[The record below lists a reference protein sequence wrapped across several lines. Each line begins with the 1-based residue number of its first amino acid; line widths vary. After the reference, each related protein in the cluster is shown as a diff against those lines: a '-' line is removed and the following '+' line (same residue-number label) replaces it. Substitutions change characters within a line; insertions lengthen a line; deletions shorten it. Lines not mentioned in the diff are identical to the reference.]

1 MENDLPPMEE
11 LMAKYFSG
19 EASPEEIA
27 LLSSWVKKDEKYT
40 VRDIF
45 YNDDIVTSIVVVELK
60 NPILFFP
67 NTINRYQEA
76 SFRIDR
82 FREIEYEVEELVN
95 EKVEELVNI
104 D

>member
-1 MENDLPPMEE
+1 MDINSRIVCVNDSIPSYVDIEVFKKEFPN
-11 LMAKYFSG
+11 
-19 EASPEEIA
+19 
-27 LLSSWVKKDEKYT
+27 WVKKDEKYT

-67 NTINRYQEA
+67 NTINRHQEA

>member
-1 MENDLPPMEE
+1 MDIGSKVICIDDSIP
-11 LMAKYFSG
+11 SHIDI
-19 EASPEEIA
+19 EIF
-27 LLSSWVKKDEKYT
+27 KKEFPNWIKKRQIYHI
-40 VRDIF
+40 RDIF
-45 YNDDIVTSIVVVELK
+45 YNDGIVTSIVVVELK

-95 EKVEELVNI
+95 ERVEELVNI